1 MTALNPYLENVL
13 GVVINTSQRKQYLIK
28 LGKKK
33 KKKVT
38 LTCVYISSVDFSGPP
53 FIFNLVGPV
62 NIF

>member
-33 KKKVT
+33 KKGDT
-38 LTCVYISSVDFSGPP
+38 HLCVYQLCRLLRAS
-53 FIFNLVGPV
+53 LHL
-62 NIF
+62 